1 MRQRRGAVP
10 GLLGRSAAA
19 DRPGCWGRFSVEV
32 GVRAQAATWIR
43 SVRFTRRQVQPQAL
57 RSGAGGGRRDRA
69 PVPAALA
76 SRIDLGGSAGARAP
90 AARPCLTAPTPAP
103 ISPPPLGTPQCGVL
117 TTLQIEPI
125 DQ

>member
-1 MRQRRGAVP
+1 MRQRRGS
-10 GLLGRSAAA
+10 LLGPLCASAAA
-19 DRPGCWGRFSVEV
+19 DRRGCWGRFSVEV

-90 AARPCLTAPTPAP
+90 AARPCL
-103 ISPPPLGTPQCGVL
+103 
-117 TTLQIEPI
+117 
-125 DQ
+125 